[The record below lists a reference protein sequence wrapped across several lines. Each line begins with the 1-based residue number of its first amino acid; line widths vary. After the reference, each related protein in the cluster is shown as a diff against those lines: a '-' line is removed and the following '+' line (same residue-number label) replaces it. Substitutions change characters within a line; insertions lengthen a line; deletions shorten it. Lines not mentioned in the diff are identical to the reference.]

1 MQIVVRDFATG
12 ATFLLGKAQAMS
24 QFTLADDDE
33 KFLFL
38 LYHVLATSFPGS
50 SIASFTNAEDAFV
63 HVLTSGTQL
72 LITDH
77 AMGALDG
84 TELIRELR
92 RRDFP
97 LPIIMVSGSPEAEAE
112 ALAAGATLFL
122 SKDAAMKRL
131 VDEVK
136 RLLPAEPPVRS
147 TFSFRC
153 RGSLPIGA

>member
-1 MQIVVRDFATG
+1 
-12 ATFLLGKAQAMS
+12 MS
-24 QFTLADDDE
+24 QFTIADDDE

-38 LYHVLATSFPGS
+38 LYHMLVSAFPGS

-92 RRDFP
+92 RRDFT
-97 LPIIMVSGSPEAEAE
+97 LPIIMVSGSAEEAAE

-122 SKDAAMKRL
+122 EKGVALKRL

-136 RLLPAEPPVRS
+136 RLLPAGAPTADGFFVEQ
-147 TFSFRC
+147 TD
-153 RGSLPIGA
+153 SLHIVA